1 MGFSFHPP
9 TRTECSECERL
20 ETRVEPII
28 TTSKGKASAA
38 DNFEVHNWFNFVLG
52 YTPEFPEYVIK
63 NNEVGDDSLIVDPF
77 SGSGTTLVYSK
88 SVGIPS
94 LGIEANDYFC
104 FAANTKLN
112 WTISSTTIRRILDEV
127 ELEYFKRHS
136 NISWGDSEGILNER
150 GIEPFDAFAS
160 RLRPE
165 MLDERYI
172 SNHSFAQFQIL
183 KEVLSEVSWSSKK
196 SENLFNLALSSI
208 LVACSN
214 IRYGPGFGISKKVKV
229 VNVFEVFRAKIL
241 RMATDLASEN
251 IKASKKVPAAVL
263 LGDARNMSSYI
274 GKNSVDLMIT
284 SPPYPGDH
292 EYTKHSRLELIFG
305 EYAESLAEF
314 RDIKKRMLRG
324 STTNIYKDDHEGEN
338 VLSIESIR
346 SVTDEIANRL
356 EADGATSGFEKLYCK
371 LIWEYFG
378 GMYSVFI
385 EAKKVLKPGGR
396 FSLLVSDSHAF
407 KMVHICTAEILSEV
421 AKLAGFDNSEI
432 ELWQLKTSTSHKYQL
447 FENILTV
454 W

>member
-1 MGFSFHPP
+1 
-9 TRTECSECERL
+9 
-20 ETRVEPII
+20 
-28 TTSKGKASAA
+28 
-38 DNFEVHNWFNFVLG
+38 
-52 YTPEFPEYVIK
+52 
-63 NNEVGDDSLIVDPF
+63 
-77 SGSGTTLVYSK
+77 
-88 SVGIPS
+88 
-94 LGIEANDYFC
+94 
-104 FAANTKLN
+104 
-112 WTISSTTIRRILDEV
+112 
-127 ELEYFKRHS
+127 
-136 NISWGDSEGILNER
+136 
-150 GIEPFDAFAS
+150 
-160 RLRPE
+160 
-165 MLDERYI
+165 
-172 SNHSFAQFQIL
+172 
-183 KEVLSEVSWSSKK
+183 
-196 SENLFNLALSSI
+196 
-208 LVACSN
+208 
-214 IRYGPGFGISKKVKV
+214 
-229 VNVFEVFRAKIL
+229 
-241 RMATDLASEN
+241 
-251 IKASKKVPAAVL
+251 
-263 LGDARNMSSYI
+263 MSSYI